1 MIDVQGN
8 WRRVRDRVDAAA
20 GRAGRPSESVTIVAV
35 AKTQPA
41 AAVAAVLDAGATDIG
56 ENYVQEAAAKIP
68 FVGRSA
74 RWHLIGHLQRNKSAR
89 AVELFDVIH
98 TLDSVA
104 LGRTLAG
111 LATARQRVIRVL
123 VEVNLGAEA
132 TKSGVTPEA
141 LPALLRAFATVPVL
155 MIDGLMAIPPPQGSA
170 AATRPF
176 FRALRELRD
185 RVAVDAAPNAPLR
198 ELSMGMSDDFEEA
211 VAEGATM
218 VRIGRAIFGERA

>member
-1 MIDVQGN
+1 MIDVAGN

-20 GRAGRPSESVTIVAV
+20 QRAGRVPGAVTIVAV

-41 AAVAAVLDAGATDIG
+41 APGAAALEAGATDIG

-68 FVGRSA
+68 FVGRPA

-89 AVELFDVIH
+89 AVELFDLIH

-132 TKSGVTPEA
+132 TKGGVTPEA
-141 LPALLRAFATVPVL
+141 LPPLLRAFAAVPTL
-155 MIDGLMAIPPPQGSA
+155 MIDGLMAIPPPQRGA
-170 AATRPF
+170 EAMRPY
-176 FRALRELRD
+176 FRALRGLRD
-185 RVAVDAAPNAPLR
+185 AVAVDAAPNAPLR
-198 ELSMGMSDDFEEA
+198 ELSMGMSDDFEVA
-211 VAEGATM
+211 VEEGATM
-218 VRIGRAIFGERA
+218 VRVGRAIFGERG